1 MDVNFDKNNI
11 NYSFDDY
18 RKEIRTILERNNKR
32 IKISEVLKECGI
44 SKGNYYVFMKG
55 GRKYKNG
62 VVSTLSYEKLD
73 RLLEKLREMDAFP
86 TNRKKLASMT
96 NEQLARFIVDE
107 IIKKPNVNYVDVLKW
122 LKSTDSKTNYTNK
135 SGAKHEQRIN

>member
-11 NYSFDDY
+11 NYNYDDY

-55 GRKYKNG
+55 GREYKDG
-62 VVSTLSYEKLD
+62 VVSTLSYKKLD
-73 RLLEKLREMDAFP
+73 HLLEELKKHDVIL
-86 TNRKKLASMT
+86 TNRKRLAAMT
-96 NEQLARFIVDE
+96 DEELVSFIEIE
-107 IIKKPNVNYVDVLKW
+107 IIGDPNLRKIDFLNW
-122 LKSTDSKTNYTNK
+122 LKESNPKILYK
-135 SGAKHEQRIN
+135 QKAGEKR